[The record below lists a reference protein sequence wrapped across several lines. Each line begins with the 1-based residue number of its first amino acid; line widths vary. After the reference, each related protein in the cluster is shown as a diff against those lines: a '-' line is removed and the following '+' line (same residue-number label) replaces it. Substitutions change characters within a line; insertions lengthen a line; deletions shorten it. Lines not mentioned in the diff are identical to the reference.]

1 MQAVGRWWGAWRRP
15 PPGAAPPINATA
27 TAAGAPPSPAAVA
40 DGGASSDLITHTF
53 LHEVVDGSRRG
64 LPRTSDGGGPA
75 AGTGASAGGDPA
87 GAARKPP
94 SASPSSGTDDA
105 ASSGTDDTVDCG
117 DGRGVE
123 DEDDDDDEDA
133 WSSADEDKGLQPDD
147 QTCLRGGD
155 AAAPRTLIETL
166 SSAALRR
173 LLRVSGA
180 AYAVAILYTAVLV
193 AVGHAH
199 AVEVGL
205 PTEVFGTEEVVRVD
219 VELLPPALMV
229 VHVAIASVLFFV
241 IVVAAV
247 ALTAHVWSVPRARR
261 ADEQVWTIVL
271 LWAAAIYAVPITEYE
286 ALLLFRLFLS
296 DNEDPDDG
304 AASDA
309 SEVLLFFLA
318 LGAVAF
324 AGFILWYGSTTVAS
338 FRKLEG
344 SRGRVRFYLPRTV
357 LLVIHVALRVN
368 AYVSLPGAEV
378 AFSIF
383 PVASVAYLLRL
394 VVARPVSAPLSDDPF
409 ALGAAVAVIS
419 VEAVLVGV
427 LLVEMRLTAHTL
439 GRSSFA
445 RTRRK
450 HVAHRFYRLH
460 ARRMA
465 IASSLCVLLTAV
477 APPIGLNIL
486 VQRAKVLLVLT
497 EALGH
502 GPPFRLLVTTYVLVE
517 AILALPP
524 HVTGVRALFSRPRR
538 VARSWEADHGDELS
552 SNASIASSV
561 STVGE
566 GGAEVVLAGGA
577 AAYRTRLREAF
588 VPLPGDGGG
597 GRGGG
602 GIVGRKDAEG
612 GRGRSSDVLGG
623 RHASGPGRIGGRL
636 AHAPPPRGRRRLD
649 IRPGTFVLTTA
660 AKLLNLSW
668 LAYNQPPPPTPYLCP
683 RWAWGAPDRLIS
695 VKRIY
700 HGPTDTLVLFV
711 RLPDRLVV
719 AFRGTVSAT
728 NTWTDLAVSLIPVE
742 AVLDADLGATLD
754 AAAAAAAAATRA
766 AATAAASAGGA
777 HDASS
782 LRSAPLPGSDSGADA
797 EAASPP
803 PSARP
808 TPPPMLRC
816 PTSTRPR
823 VAPAC
828 GRRRGCM
835 RALAPPTRQCGGR

>member
-53 LHEVVDGSRRG
+53 LHE
-64 LPRTSDGGGPA
+64 
-75 AGTGASAGGDPA
+75 
-87 GAARKPP
+87 
-94 SASPSSGTDDA
+94 
-105 ASSGTDDTVDCG
+105 
-117 DGRGVE
+117 
-123 DEDDDDDEDA
+123 
-133 WSSADEDKGLQPDD
+133 GLQPDD

-205 PTEVFGTEEVVRVD
+205 PTEVFGTEEV
-219 VELLPPALMV
+219 
-229 VHVAIASVLFFV
+229 
-241 IVVAAV
+241 
-247 ALTAHVWSVPRARR
+247 
-261 ADEQVWTIVL
+261 VWTIVL

-742 AVLDADLGATLD
+742 AVGNAAWVSLVNSLVPDHWRCVVANDVITTVPPFRSYAHAGTAVLLDLAGDLFIDPLTATKRTLHGGAVSIRFHGRSAYMLALSAVGVSRFHGSSSRRRLFWRWPLPPVSKHLLGAPRPPKARLSCLTGWPFGWFVL
-754 AAAAAAAAATRA
+754 
-766 AATAAASAGGA
+766 GA
-777 HDASS
+777 
-782 LRSAPLPGSDSGADA
+782 
-797 EAASPP
+797 
-803 PSARP
+803 
-808 TPPPMLRC
+808 
-816 PTSTRPR
+816 
-823 VAPAC
+823 
-828 GRRRGCM
+828 
-835 RALAPPTRQCGGR
+835 